1 MPDQEITGA
10 FLYNVWKRTG
20 KSKREVGE
28 MFGLTYGQCAGRIWR
43 YEQQL
48 DGAPPE
54 KPGLFNVVVG
64 APLELE
70 GDFVVLSD
78 IHAPTTDL
86 DMARLVVPTA
96 ERYGVR
102 QLIIAGDLLNVD
114 WLSAYPVLVPHPS
127 GTDEIEAAKYLLEE
141 WLRYFDR
148 IVIAPG
154 NHEDRFLKL
163 NAGSLRIRSLV
174 RLLTS
179 SDKVEVT
186 DFDHVF
192 VHTPNGR
199 WMVTHGKNYSVNQL
213 VVADQLAQ
221 KFQSHVIM
229 GHQHHL
235 AIGWDRWKR
244 YIVVDNGGLFDV
256 SRMAYVQM
264 RASKSAGMMTGF
276 SILRGGYPH
285 LFGPPPFTDWATVL
299 PDADAAAAPLR
310 AVA

>member
-1 MPDQEITGA
+1 MPDQEIDGA
-10 FLYNVWKRTG
+10 TLYKIWRSTG

-43 YEQQL
+43 HQQAL
-48 DGAPPE
+48 DGAPEE
-54 KPGLFNVVVG
+54 KPGLFNVVLG

-70 GDFVVLSD
+70 GDYVVLSD
-78 IHAPTTDL
+78 IHTPTTDL

-127 GTDEIEAAKYLLEE
+127 GTDEIEAAKYLLAE

-148 IVIAPG
+148 VVIAPG

-163 NAGSLRIRSLV
+163 NAGSLRLRSLV
-174 RLLTS
+174 RLLTR

-199 WMVTHGKNYSVNQL
+199 WMVAHGKNYSVNQL
-213 VVADQLAQ
+213 TVADQMAQ
-221 KFQSHVIM
+221 KFDAHVIM

-235 AIGWDRWKR
+235 AIGWDRYKR
-244 YIVVDNGGLFDV
+244 RIIVDNGGLFDV

-285 LFGPPPFTDWATVL
+285 VFGPSPFTDWAAVL
-299 PDADAAAAPLR
+299 PDTDAAPVLAMAA
-310 AVA
+310 